1 MAAGTRRRLALGAVA
16 LGLALW
22 GVILLAGSLGAA
34 EAAPKPATH
43 TVTIDATSYSP
54 RTLTVHP
61 GDTVVWVN
69 QDLIAHT
76 ATAKNGS
83 FESGD
88 IPPGKSW
95 KYAVRSEGLFAY
107 ACDYHVTMKGTL
119 RVR

>member
-1 MAAGTRRRLALGAVA
+1 MAAGTTRRLALGTVA
-16 LGLALW
+16 PGLALL
-22 GVILLAGSLGAA
+22 GVLLLGSGLGAA
-34 EAAPKPATH
+34 EAGPKPATH
-43 TVTIDATSYSP
+43 TVTIDATSYRP
-54 RTLTVHP
+54 KTLTVHP

-69 QDLIAHT
+69 EDLVAHT
-76 ATAKNGS
+76 ATAKDRS

-95 KYAVRSEGLFAY
+95 KYVVRSEGLFGY